1 MKPCVE
7 EAGRRAHMHSARAAV
22 SNMVSLGFALHSF
35 ISMYINGEVS
45 EAKRNRVSV
54 WFGDAC
60 DVEVA
65 RDN

>member
-1 MKPCVE
+1 
-7 EAGRRAHMHSARAAV
+7 MHSARAAV